1 MVDIGTAIVV
11 TLVLA
16 LPLVVTAGAFLDAA
30 RRPEW
35 AWLLAG
41 RRRAL
46 WMAMLIVGGF
56 SLIFGPAV
64 AIAYFVTARKDVAA
78 AERGDI

>member
-1 MVDIGTAIVV
+1 MGDIG
-11 TLVLA
+11 
-16 LPLVVTAGAFLDAA
+16 TAGAFLDAA

-41 RRRAL
+41 RHRAL

-56 SLIFGPAV
+56 SLFFGPAV
-64 AIAYFVTARKDVAA
+64 AVVYFFTARKDVAA
-78 AERGDI
+78 AERGEV